1 MNRCPNALQIEE
13 KEWYSCSEPRISL
26 IVNSLG
32 SVSQKFIDSPD
43 ALTDTEK
50 NTSKGL
56 RQYVANKPNKWG
68 YKLWKLVAGNGY
80 LVNFDVYKGKG
91 SLNKNEKMGET
102 VVKQLINDK
111 FFNKGYCLFTDNFL
125 KSVRNSIYLKFLK
138 IDTVGVIRESKKNL
152 EDFLFEKK
160 LEIYQFEWAVHV
172 NYDILILRICDT
184 KEFVMVQTI
193 KDPTTRGE
201 DYKSN
206 SMGRM
211 NSESIKHSSFT
222 KIITIINYPREFR
235 ISIFEGLNGHQTLRK
250 NTPVSTFSNFSNFK
264 KNFQRKDN
272 EKN

>member
-1 MNRCPNALQIEE
+1 MEKKQKVVNLDNMNLDSDEDDEGHFDLLSRPIQEE
-13 KEWYSCSEPRISL
+13 EEEEDSLLNERDRIGIL
-26 IVNSLG
+26 DNFPPVNELVIYEHIV
-32 SVSQKFIDSPD
+32 P
-43 ALTDTEK
+43 TK

-56 RQYVANKPNKWG
+56 HQYVANKPNKWG

-111 FFNKGYCLFTDNFL
+111 FFNK
-125 KSVRNSIYLKFLK
+125 NSIYLKFLK
-138 IDTVGVIRESKKNL
+138 IDTVGVTRESKKNL

-160 LEIYQFEWAVHV
+160 LEIYQFEWVVHV
-172 NYDILILRICDT
+172 NYDISILRICDT

-206 SMGRM
+206 SIGRM
-211 NSESIKHSSFT
+211 NSESIKHSSVLVSYRMNMGIAT
-222 KIITIINYPREFR
+222 AKIKECY
-235 ISIFEGLNGHQTLRK
+235 LGH
-250 NTPVSTFSNFSNFK
+250 NK
-264 KNFQRKDN
+264 KW
-272 EKN
+272 